1 MSKFYY
7 FSSKNA
13 GGFQMDFNLIF
24 VCHWQHDVT
33 HNQYNKN
40 DKIAFS
46 TFSLM
51 VVDKSVGN

>member
-1 MSKFYY
+1 
-7 FSSKNA
+7 
-13 GGFQMDFNLIF
+13 MDFNLIF

-51 VVDKSVGN
+51 VVDKSVGS